1 MSTEIKAKPTVSKM
15 NQPQLN
21 LNTLLSL
28 LIAGL
33 MAWIGN
39 NTWQNARDLAVVS
52 NSMKTIESRISES
65 GQDVREKMNDIK
77 STETSLTV
85 RVTALEVSIGS
96 ILRNE
101 NYSTSPRK

>member
-1 MSTEIKAKPTVSKM
+1 MATETKSKPQIVKMS
-15 NQPQLN
+15 QPQLN

-52 NSMKTIESRISES
+52 NSIRTIEGKFIEN
-65 GQDVREKMNDIK
+65 GQDTREKLNDIK
-77 STETSLTV
+77 ATETSLTV
-85 RVTALEVSIGS
+85 RVTALEVYVGS
-96 ILRNE
+96 LQRE
-101 NYSTSPRK
+101 EKRK